1 MQLKDIKPA
10 AGSTHA
16 RKRLGRGNASGTGTT
31 AGRGTK
37 GQLSRSGG
45 GKGDAFEGGQNPLHM
60 RLPKLPGFK
69 NINRKAYLAVN
80 VGRLNQVF
88 SAGDTVNAQSLYEK
102 GITKHLTTPVKILA
116 EGSLDKKLSVIA
128 EKISGAAKEKIEA
141 AGGTVEETGT
151 IKSK

>member
-1 MQLKDIKPA
+1 MQLKDIQPA
-10 AGSTHA
+10 AKSTHL

-69 NINRKAYLAVN
+69 NINRKAYLPVN
-80 VGRLNQVF
+80 VDRLQEVF
-88 SAGDTVNAQSLYEK
+88 SAGDTVNGESLKEK
-102 GITKHLTTPVKILA
+102 GVTKYVTTPVKILG
-116 EGSLDKKLSVIA
+116 EGELNKKLTVVV
-128 EKISGAAKEKIEA
+128 EKVSKSAKAKIES
-141 AGGTVEETGT
+141 AGGTVEETGNV
-151 IKSK
+151 K

>member
-1 MQLKDIKPA
+1 MQLKDIQPA
-10 AGSTHA
+10 AKSTHP

-69 NINRKAYLAVN
+69 NINRKAYLPVN
-80 VGRLNQVF
+80 VDRLQEVF
-88 SAGDTVNAQSLYEK
+88 SVGDTVNGESLKEK
-102 GITKHLTTPVKILA
+102 GVTKYVTTPVKILG
-116 EGSLDKKLSVIA
+116 EGELNKKLTVVV
-128 EKISGAAKEKIEA
+128 EKVSKSAKAKIEA
-141 AGGTVEETGT
+141 AGGTVEETGNV
-151 IKSK
+151 K

>member
-1 MQLKDIKPA
+1 MQLKDIQPA
-10 AGSTHA
+10 AKSTHL

-69 NINRKAYLAVN
+69 NINRKAYLPVN
-80 VGRLNQVF
+80 VDRLQEVF
-88 SAGDTVNAQSLYEK
+88 SAGDTVNGESLKEK
-102 GITKHLTTPVKILA
+102 GVTKYVTTPVKILG
-116 EGSLDKKLSVIA
+116 EGELNKKLTVVV
-128 EKISGAAKEKIEA
+128 EKVSKSAKAKIEA
-141 AGGTVEETGT
+141 AGGTVEETGNV
-151 IKSK
+151 K

>member
-1 MQLKDIKPA
+1 MQLKDIQPA
-10 AGSTHA
+10 AKSTHP

-69 NINRKAYLAVN
+69 NINRKAYLPVN
-80 VGRLNQVF
+80 VDRLQEVF
-88 SAGDTVNAQSLYEK
+88 SAGDTVNGESLKEK
-102 GITKHLTTPVKILA
+102 GVTKYVTTPVKILG
-116 EGSLDKKLSVIA
+116 EGELNKKLTVVV
-128 EKISGAAKEKIEA
+128 EKVSKSAKAKIES
-141 AGGTVEETGT
+141 AGGTVEETGNV
-151 IKSK
+151 K